1 MEKYKTIESICRYFV
16 SVHNKR
22 YESLKDRNIELYNE
36 IYELEGKLLYF
47 IESLGYKLEYGYDK
61 SYPMVSYKGQT
72 VFKLTNVNFQK
83 KAI

>member
-1 MEKYKTIESICRYFV
+1 MEKYKTIESVCRYLV

-22 YESLKDRNIELYNE
+22 YESLRNKNIELYNE

-47 IESLGYKLEYGYDK
+47 IESLGYKLEYSYDK
-61 SYPMVSYKGQT
+61 SYPMVAYKGET
-72 VFKLTNVNFQK
+72 VFKIDDISFQE